1 MELGGFVW
9 VACIFIGTVLKAKSE
24 MDSKSWPTVEGVKV
38 VGTSPLRATVVA
50 YYNPANAGRS
60 VHGTVAG
67 RSTHR
72 QSTPSPPVAAGTTS

>member
-1 MELGGFVW
+1 M
-9 VACIFIGTVLKAKSE
+9 AK
-24 MDSKSWPTVEGVKV
+24 VQGVKV
-38 VGTSPLRATVVA
+38 IGTSPLHAKVGA
-50 YYNPANAGRS
+50 YYNPANPGRS